1 MWDDSNISTLQIKL
15 PGKRDRLS
23 ELHKQ
28 HSDLEITEF
37 IIENNPSPNDPMI
50 DTLVTDDDTNSEG
63 GCGTPIVVKEGNGH
77 INKNDNSNSDNGST
91 SDTTCTT
98 TVDDSETADVLSC
111 QINDPEVDMK
121 ISLDD
126 SSSRKRL
133 LRAKTMTCGAVL
145 IEEEEEDEVD
155 GARPKSQIDRSP
167 SVEIRDADEDRLF
180 QQMKEM
186 QEMKTQ
192 LIGSINNDLPTVT
205 PHDQHNNNGQGAECC
220 GDIVNMIKPSGLR
233 KVSSQISPIAEGV
246 LPADDDRE

>member
-1 MWDDSNISTLQIKL
+1 M
-15 PGKRDRLS
+15 
-23 ELHKQ
+23 HKQ

-37 IIENNPSPNDPMI
+37 IIENNPSPNDPMM

-63 GCGTPIVVKEGNGH
+63 GCVNVVKEGNGH
-77 INKNDNSNSDNGST
+77 INNNNSDNNNIDNGST
-91 SDTTCTT
+91 SDTLCTPDTTSTT
-98 TVDDSETADVLSC
+98 TVEDSETADVLSC
-111 QINDPEVDMK
+111 QFNDTEVDMK

-205 PHDQHNNNGQGAECC
+205 PHDQHNNNGQDAECC
-220 GDIVNMIKPSGLR
+220 GDIVDMIKPSGLR
-233 KVSSQISPIAEGV
+233 KVSSQISPVAEGV
-246 LPADDDRE
+246 LPPDDRE